1 MQLLLAHTKGMKTQ
15 LDDSRNSLWRLFLT
29 TYVRLIDCIEE
40 EFKQADL
47 PSFEWY
53 DVLWALK
60 QAPDYRMRLHEL
72 AQSVLLSRSNL
83 TRLVDRLEKA
93 GLVSRES
100 CSTDRRG
107 ALAVLTDAG
116 IEMQQK
122 MWAVYAPAIEH
133 YFGQYL
139 EDAEVESFT
148 HGLKKILVAQ
158 QTNNCGGAS

>member
-1 MQLLLAHTKGMKTQ
+1 MKTQ

-29 TYVRLIDCIEE
+29 TYVRLVDCFEA
-40 EFKQADL
+40 EFKQAEL

-60 QAPDYRMRLHEL
+60 QAPGYRMRLHEL

-83 TRLVDRLEKA
+83 TRLVDRLERA

-100 CSTDRRG
+100 CPADRRG
-107 ALAVLTDAG
+107 AFAVLTDAG

-122 MWAVYAPAIEH
+122 MWSVYAPAIEQ

-139 EDAEVESFT
+139 DNAEVESFT
-148 HGLKKILVAQ
+148 HGLRKILAAQ
-158 QTNNCGGAS
+158 QTDNGDGAS